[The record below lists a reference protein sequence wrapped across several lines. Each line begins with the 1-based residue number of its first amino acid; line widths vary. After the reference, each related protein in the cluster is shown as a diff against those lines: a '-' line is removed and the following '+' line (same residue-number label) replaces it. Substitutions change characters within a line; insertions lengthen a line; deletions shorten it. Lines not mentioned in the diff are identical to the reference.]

1 MRDAHSAASSRLLA
15 AAAHDGLQQRHG
27 CNMQGH
33 GRVTAE
39 SWVIGEILPLSCL
52 RRKKK
57 SFVIATEKGC
67 SLFVLG
73 EREREMV
80 ITGLERNM
88 HLRQRGPICRIPI
101 SNGSADL
108 HHKSL
113 RVLNACFA
121 PIRSI

>member
-88 HLRQRGPICRIPI
+88 HLRQR
-101 SNGSADL
+101 SNTYFKWFRG
-108 HHKSL
+108 
-113 RVLNACFA
+113 FA
-121 PIRSI
+121 PQVSSCLKCMLRPNPVNLV